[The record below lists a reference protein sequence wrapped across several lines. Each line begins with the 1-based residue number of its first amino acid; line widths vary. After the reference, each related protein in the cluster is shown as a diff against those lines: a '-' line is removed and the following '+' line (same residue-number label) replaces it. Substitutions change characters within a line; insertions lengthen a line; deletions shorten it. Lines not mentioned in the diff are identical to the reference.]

1 MLIPLF
7 IVLVAARPGA
17 DWPRGRVWRML
28 HRTGAALILLLFLAT
43 LVVHRFTQF
52 LFLLSFSTWFLGVAV
67 LYGEPLAR
75 VWRSLQRAWPHVQ
88 RAWMSPMEA
97 RRLPWWVTALDV
109 LCLVLVA
116 LMLRAWT
123 GDIYRLLL
131 PGGLVLSLSSW
142 PRHIVGLMVLLAVR
156 HYYWKEPFWHLRVIR
171 WIRSAWMWDPLRAAR
186 PPFVISRITAL
197 GAGYVAVVTIGFSV
211 ERPWRALNGV
221 FLDLFARWDA
231 GWYHKI
237 ADAGYPTEFYPDRMS
252 EIAFFPG
259 LPLLMRIIG
268 TVLDVN
274 LWVAGILVVTTGF
287 LCGLMYFYR
296 LALEDLPDDQARASL
311 MFLAFYPF
319 AFCYS
324 AILTEGVFLLAAVA
338 GFYHFRRHELWR
350 ASLFGLLAGLL
361 RPNGCLLSIPLAL
374 VALLPFARSR
384 GWLPGQPEAPS
395 GWKPLIVQ
403 LIVAG
408 MPGVGMLAYAA
419 YVSTLTGNP
428 FAWVEAQQAWGRA
441 SGEIFRMIDARSALI
456 EAQGFAAYP
465 RNHPIEIL
473 EGAAAF
479 LALGAI
485 VPIMRRFGLPYALFV
500 ALSVIPPLFSMGSI
514 SLGRYTAPLF
524 PIFLWLGATVPAER
538 RPYWIALFAG
548 FQALLSALF
557 FTWRP
562 PY

>member
-1 MLIPLF
+1 
-7 IVLVAARPGA
+7 
-17 DWPRGRVWRML
+17 
-28 HRTGAALILLLFLAT
+28 
-43 LVVHRFTQF
+43 
-52 LFLLSFSTWFLGVAV
+52 
-67 LYGEPLAR
+67 
-75 VWRSLQRAWPHVQ
+75 
-88 RAWMSPMEA
+88 
-97 RRLPWWVTALDV
+97 
-109 LCLVLVA
+109 
-116 LMLRAWT
+116 
-123 GDIYRLLL
+123 
-131 PGGLVLSLSSW
+131 
-142 PRHIVGLMVLLAVR
+142 
-156 HYYWKEPFWHLRVIR
+156 
-171 WIRSAWMWDPLRAAR
+171 
-186 PPFVISRITAL
+186 
-197 GAGYVAVVTIGFSV
+197 VVTIGFSV
-211 ERPWRALNGV
+211 EQPWRALSSD

-231 GWYHKI
+231 GWYHTI
-237 ADAGYPTEFYPDRMS
+237 ASQGYPTEFYPDRMS

-259 LPLLMRIIG
+259 LPLLMRVTG
-268 TVLDVN
+268 TLLDVN
-274 LWVAGILVVTTGF
+274 LWIAGILVVTTGF
-287 LCGLMYFYR
+287 LCGLVYLYR
-296 LALEDLPDDQARASL
+296 LALEDLPADQARASL

-319 AFCYS
+319 AFSYS

-338 GFYHFRRHELWR
+338 AFYHFRRHELWQ

-384 GWLPGQPEAPS
+384 GWLPGQPGAPCE
-395 GWKPLIVQ
+395 WQPLIVQ

-408 MPGVGMLAYAA
+408 MPGFGMLAYAA

-441 SGEIFRMIDARSALI
+441 SGEIFRVVDARRALI
-456 EAQGFAAYP
+456 DAQGFAAYP
-465 RNHPIEIL
+465 RNHPIEII
-473 EGAAAF
+473 EGAAAL
-479 LALGAI
+479 LALGAL
-485 VPIMRRFGLPYALFV
+485 VPIVRRFGVPYALFV